1 MNPASGVYKSQ
12 GSVTFAL
19 NIEATFF
26 VTDSLDLAETTLHFL
41 GVISGHLPFFFL
53 FVQHGEKR
61 SSLVSTCCQDFVYLS
76 SVRAVGI
83 CPR

>member
-19 NIEATFF
+19 EIEATFF

-41 GVISGHLPFFFL
+41 GVISGHLPFSFFL
-53 FVQHGEKR
+53 FF
-61 SSLVSTCCQDFVYLS
+61 SI
-76 SVRAVGI
+76 RATRREAV
-83 CPR
+83 